1 MANMGMLVRA
11 RRQYQRRIKN
21 MKNSVILMSIA
32 TVVMLLLAG
41 CGEKKCFF
49 VSQEGKAL
57 VPDAPV
63 VWYDAYVGR
72 VDALEA
78 VAEETKVSFRLNKKF
93 AEEIRDGVAGRVVND
108 PKISPKAFVLLVG
121 GRDKSRSLV
130 ENGAQIPESRATNAI
145 SEGFSAFVEWLKGS
159 KRDELVIVGIVL
171 LVLFVLL
178 KFVAKLIKLAVFV
191 AILCV
196 IVYACLSANIGWDNY
211 KEQLSTAKA
220 AAQEAGNWL
229 QQYGGKL
236 HDVLNSVLEAK

>member
-1 MANMGMLVRA
+1 MKKGMMVT
-11 RRQYQRRIKN
+11 
-21 MKNSVILMSIA
+21 M
-32 TVVMLLLAG
+32 VVAAMMLLLTG
-41 CGEKKCFF
+41 CSEKKCFF
-49 VSQEGKAL
+49 VSQDGKSL
-57 VPDAPV
+57 VANAPV
-63 VWYDAYVGR
+63 VWYDAYVGH

-78 VAEETKVSFRLNKKF
+78 VAEGTKVSVRLNKKF
-93 AEEIRDGVAGRVVND
+93 AGEIRDGVAGRVVND

-121 GRDKSRSLV
+121 GRDKDRSLV

-196 IVYACLSANIGWDNY
+196 IVYVYLSANIGWDNY
-211 KEQLSTAKA
+211 KEQLSAAKEA
-220 AAQEAGNWL
+220 AHETGVWL
-229 QQYGGKL
+229 QQHGGKL